1 MLHNEDHFSGGCIP
15 GLPGTFTN
23 PPCCANGSANEL
35 HNCLKQPSVRKFE
48 TGATRDTD
56 TGKLDYEAFFSPA
69 VLERRA
75 VFMHK
80 NRKQSDGGLRDGD
93 NWQKGIPFDQY
104 VKSLHRHFMDIWKEH
119 RGIKTDEGMES
130 AICAAMF
137 NLEGMLFELLKAKT

>member
-48 TGATRDTD
+48 TGATRDTAE
-56 TGKLDYEAFFSPA
+56 GKLDYSNFFSPA

-80 NRKQSDGGLRDGD
+80 NRKQSDGTLRDGG
-93 NWQKGIPFDQY
+93 NWKYGIPQEVYMSSMF
-104 VKSLHRHFMDIWKEH
+104 RHFMTVWKENH
-119 RGIKTDEGMES
+119 GIDTEEGLEE
-130 AICAAMF
+130 ALCAVLF
-137 NLEGMLFELLKAKT
+137 NAEGMLYELLKAKT